1 MSSPAGQGV
10 CASASAGRMRARI
23 SYPYPVGR
31 SNAHAH
37 ERAAPARPMADA
49 ASESPLA
56 GGADEGR
63 RPTSLA
69 RRAGAAQA

>member
-10 CASASAGRMRARI
+10 CASASAGRVRARI
-23 SYPYPVGR
+23 PYPVGR
-31 SNAHAH
+31 SNARAH
-37 ERAAPARPMADA
+37 ERAAPARRPADA

-56 GGADEGR
+56 CGADGGR
-63 RPTSLA
+63 MPRSLA